1 MKYDNTIDALNIFG
15 ANVVA
20 DAKANLTREQKVS
33 SGELQNSIR
42 SNGVVFGKNSLTL
55 NIVMAD
61 YGAFID
67 QGDSGVKV
75 KYNTPFS
82 YTDKMP
88 PPSALD
94 KWIVRKG
101 LAPRDKGKFTGR
113 TINKVGFQKSIQFLI
128 ARSIFFNGIK
138 PTNFLT
144 DAVEKNMAIMPQQI
158 KQAFALDL
166 NSTVNLII
174 KSNFKR

>member
-1 MKYDNTIDALNIFG
+1 MKYDNTINAMNIFG

-20 DAKANLTREQKVS
+20 DAKANLVREQKVS
-33 SGELQNSIR
+33 SGELLNSVK
-42 SNGVVFGKNSLTL
+42 SNGVVFGPNSLTL
-55 NIVMAD
+55 NIAMKD

-67 QGDSGVKV
+67 QGVSGVRT

-113 TINKVGFQKSIQFLI
+113 TINAVGFQKSIQFLI

-138 PTNFLT
+138 PTHFLK
-144 DAVEKNMAIMPQQI
+144 DAVDKNMAKMPQQI
-158 KQAFALDL
+158 KEAFALDL
-166 NSTVNLII
+166 DATVNLII